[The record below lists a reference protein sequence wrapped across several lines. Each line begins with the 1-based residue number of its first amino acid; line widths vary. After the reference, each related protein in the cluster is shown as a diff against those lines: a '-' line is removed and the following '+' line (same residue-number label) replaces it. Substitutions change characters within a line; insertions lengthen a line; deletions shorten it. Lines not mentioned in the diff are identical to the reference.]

1 MARKSK
7 SSKNIEENIESE
19 QVDGIEA
26 TEADSPDDADS
37 TESKLTEEVSETD
50 DTASVKA
57 VAGTEDG
64 RETTG
69 KAEDT
74 EDSPPDEVETVS
86 DDGDTAEPDE
96 GTEADAKSEDDA
108 PENEE
113 TANFEDETTVE
124 TEVPGVVPAQGDQA
138 PAAPPPAPAPQPAP
152 SAFPLVLGGLA
163 AGAIGFLTA
172 TFAVPDG
179 WPNTPA
185 DSPALD
191 PEVVARIEALSGD
204 LAALSERIENL
215 PEATVS
221 ETVDLS
227 PVISRLETLEG
238 DASGLRETLSAIE
251 TSSSELA
258 ARIDEIAE
266 RPAVVSPDG
275 SAAMEAQ
282 LETFRRDLD
291 AVTEAARAEIEEAQA
306 RANQIEADA
315 AAAAAEAARTAAIA
329 QVRASLEDGSPFA
342 APLSDLGDVPEALS
356 SVAADGVT
364 PLSDLQ
370 DQFPVAA
377 RATLQET
384 ETVTADASAT
394 DRLTSFLRRH
404 TNARSLAPREGDDV
418 DAILSRAEAAL
429 SAGDVDAALVELK
442 GLPEGAAGPMQ
453 GWMDI
458 AQARADAV
466 AAMNA
471 MN

>member
-7 SSKNIEENIESE
+7 SSKNIEENNESE
-19 QVDGIEA
+19 QVDGIEP

-37 TESKLTEEVSETD
+37 PESKLTEEVSETD
-50 DTASVKA
+50 DIASVEA
-57 VAGTEDG
+57 AAETEDG
-64 RETTG
+64 REPT
-69 KAEDT
+69 EDT
-74 EDSPPDEVETVS
+74 EDSPPDDVEAAS
-86 DDGDTAEPDE
+86 EDGDRADPDA
-96 GTEADAKSEDDA
+96 GTEADAKSEGDA

-113 TANFEDETTVE
+113 TAPSEDETTVE

-138 PAAPPPAPAPQPAP
+138 PAAPPPTPAPQPAP
-152 SAFPLVLGGLA
+152 SAFPLVFGGLA

-179 WPNTPA
+179 WPNPPA
-185 DSPALD
+185 DTSGLD
-191 PEVVARIEALSGD
+191 PEVVAQIESLSGE
-204 LAALSERIENL
+204 LAALSERIESL
-215 PEATVS
+215 PEATVA
-221 ETVDLS
+221 ETVDLT

-238 DASGLRETLSAIE
+238 DASVLRDTLSAIE
-251 TSSSELA
+251 ASSSELA
-258 ARIDEIAE
+258 ARVDEIAE
-266 RPAVVSPDG
+266 RPAIVSPDG

-315 AAAAAEAARTAAIA
+315 AAAAAEAARTAALA
-329 QVRASLEDGSPFA
+329 QVRASLEDGSPFD

-429 SAGDVDAALVELK
+429 AAGDVEVALIELK
-442 GLPEGAAGPMQ
+442 GLPEGASGPMQ
-453 GWMDI
+453 GWIDI